1 MTRRHTL
8 PLSLIDPAAVAFR
21 AVLSDRISAIY
32 ADGETSTAYALADGP
47 STLWAAT
54 RETVQEACV
63 QCHAL
68 HDAVWTVYSINGA
81 RTILPGGGIPLTVP
95 KLPRDAMR
103 LDPAAAAAF
112 WHAP

>member
-63 QCHAL
+63 Q
-68 HDAVWTVYSINGA
+68 
-81 RTILPGGGIPLTVP
+81 
-95 KLPRDAMR
+95 
-103 LDPAAAAAF
+103 
-112 WHAP
+112 